1 MVRSCNPANQLHDV
15 CALAEQPMC
24 KINSKIK
31 IMSELYMYMAA
42 WAKKYTVSLLK
53 MNRNIMRE
61 NDSIIKAAFIQ
72 QKQNEHKK
80 QRKKENE
87 NSHWFH

>member
-1 MVRSCNPANQLHDV
+1 
-15 CALAEQPMC
+15 
-24 KINSKIK
+24 
-31 IMSELYMYMAA
+31 MSELYMYMAA

-61 NDSIIKAAFIQ
+61 KDTVIKAAFVQ

-80 QRKKENE
+80 QRKNENE
-87 NSHWFH
+87 NSRWFH